1 MSWQDV
7 AIWAPIVIALVPNI
21 VLAFQ
26 WAMRKQFAT
35 TDAVVSVHK
44 VLDDQQREQEARIT
58 TALHE
63 IALMKKDITQL
74 PDFNT
79 VNKLRDDIGEL
90 KEGQAT
96 TRGKLDGIKESVDL
110 LRDSLLRIDEFLRAK
125 P

>member
-7 AIWAPIVIALVPNI
+7 REWAPIVIALIPLGV
-21 VLAFQ
+21 VAFQ
-26 WAMRKQFAT
+26 FVMRGRFAT
-35 TDAVVSVHK
+35 TESVVSVHK
-44 VLDDQQREQEARIT
+44 VLDDQDREQDARIT
-58 TALHE
+58 TALHR
-63 IALMKKDITQL
+63 IDLMEKDIKQL
-74 PDFNT
+74 PDYDI

>member
-7 AIWAPIVIALVPNI
+7 REWAPIVIALVTSGG
-21 VLAFQ
+21 LTWQ
-26 WAMRKQFAT
+26 WLMRKQFAT
-35 TDAVVSVHK
+35 TDSVVSVHK
-44 VLDDQQREQEARIT
+44 VLDDQDREQSARIT
-58 TALHE
+58 TALHRLD
-63 IALMKKDITQL
+63 LMEKDIKQL
-74 PDFNT
+74 PDYDT

-110 LRDSLLRIDEFLRAK
+110 LRDSLVRIDEFLRAK